1 MRLSDGRRPGPHT
14 LTRAPISL
22 FQPVKD
28 ITVAE
33 LRAIVPAL
41 ARIATLL
48 NLPIITTASVP
59 EGPNGR
65 DKTEV
70 NGVGIRPSPPSA
82 RKRSVR
88 QFQNRITKL
97 TLS

>member
-1 MRLSDGRRPGPHT
+1 MRLSGGQRPGPHT
-14 LTRAPISL
+14 LARAPISL

-33 LRAIVPAL
+33 LRAIVSAL

-70 NGVGIRPSPPSA
+70 NGVGIRPSLLEPEKEA
-82 RKRSVR
+82 SVSFKIES
-88 QFQNRITKL
+88 Q
-97 TLS
+97 S